1 MSNNSANV
9 IGKLIEEKARRHQER
24 TFLYFHDEQVSYGL
38 LDRRSN
44 QFGHGLATLGIQ
56 KDDKVAVMMENHPNN
71 LYTWLGV
78 VKLGAVEVP
87 INTAYKGD
95 LLQHVINNSQSK
107 VLVIDGDLLNRLLLI
122 QDQLTDV
129 EHIVCHGPIDEAV
142 ATTLPAPV
150 SSLEVWFENSP
161 DPIEVEIRPGDPA
174 GIIYTSGTTGLSKGV
189 VGSHNYFL
197 HTARLL
203 AHLRYAR
210 SDDVIY
216 TFLPLFHVN
225 AKLMAVTAALVA
237 DAQIVLR
244 ERFSASAFWDDVRT
258 YGVTQFNYLGAVMTI
273 LSKQEPKPDDADNPV
288 RLALGPG
295 CPPDVMQ
302 HLEQRYGF
310 TCLEGFGMSE
320 IGIVIHQDI
329 HNRKIGA
336 CGKVLDDLFEVKLV
350 DDDDEEVAAGAIGE
364 IVVRPKKPYI
374 MMSEYYRMPE
384 KTLEAFR
391 NLWFHTGD
399 YARQDE
405 QGFFY
410 FVDRKKDAIRR
421 RGENISSFE
430 VEKILNSHPK
440 ILETA
445 VFAVPSEL
453 GEDEVKANVVLKPG
467 ETLSPEELINFCN
480 ERMAYFAIPRYV
492 EFVAELPKTPTNRVE
507 KYRLRQIGLTD
518 KTWDRE
524 KAGVKITRYG

>member
-1 MSNNSANV
+1 MADVSANI
-9 IGKLIEEKARRHQER
+9 IGKLVEEKGRRHQER
-24 TFLYFHDEQVSYGL
+24 TFLYFHDEELSFGL

-44 QFGHGLATLGIQ
+44 QFGHGLQALGVG
-56 KDDKVAVMMENHPNN
+56 KDDKVAVMMQNHPNT
-71 LYTWLGV
+71 LYTWLGS

-107 VLVIDGDLLNRLLLI
+107 VLVIDADLLERLLMI
-122 QDQLTDV
+122 RDQLAGL
-129 EHIVCHGPIDEAV
+129 EQIVCHGSIDQTV
-142 ATTLPAPV
+142 AAALSVPV
-150 SSLEVWFENSP
+150 SSLGTWLDNSVA
-161 DPIEVEIRPGDPA
+161 PIEVDIRPSDPA

-203 AHLRYAR
+203 ARLRHAR
-210 SDDVIY
+210 PDDVIY

-225 AKLMAVTAALVA
+225 AKFMAVMAALVA
-237 DAQIVLR
+237 DAQVVLR
-244 ERFSASAFWDDVRT
+244 ERFSASAFWDDVRK

-288 RLALGPG
+288 RIALGPG
-295 CPPDVMQ
+295 CPPDVMR
-302 HLEQRYGF
+302 HLEERHGF
-310 TCLEGFGMSE
+310 ICLEGFGMSE

-329 HNRKIGA
+329 HDRKIGT
-336 CGKVLDDLFEVKLV
+336 CGKVLDDLFEVKLF
-350 DDDDEEVAAGAIGE
+350 DDDDREVAVDEVGE

-374 MMSEYYRMPE
+374 MMTEYYRMPG
-384 KTLEAFR
+384 KTLEAYR

-399 YARQDE
+399 YARQDDE
-405 QGFFY
+405 GFFY

-430 VEKILNSHPK
+430 VEKVLNSHPE

-445 VFAVPSEL
+445 VFAVSSEL

-467 ETLSPEELINFCN
+467 GTLSPEDLVQFCN
-480 ERMAYFAIPRYV
+480 ERMAYFAVPRYL
-492 EFVAELPKTPTNRVE
+492 EFVTELPKTPTNRVQ
-507 KYRLRQIGLTD
+507 KYRLRQLGITPD
-518 KTWDRE
+518 TWDRE
-524 KAGVKITRYG
+524 KAGVTVTR